1 MTYPDSVDELLVA
14 DGAITVLVKLVV
26 HAGELLGGH
35 EGTKFGA
42 HLLELEL
49 VQSAGAVEIV
59 VLHAKRGE
67 LCDSYVED
75 LLQLKEIVDTLGV
88 ELELKL
94 VSDLLEAVFPVHL
107 YERVCFIFLIL
118 NKALN

>member
-1 MTYPDSVDELLVA
+1 MAYPDSVDELLVA

-26 HAGELLGGH
+26 DAGKLLGGH

-59 VLHAKRGE
+59 ILNAKRGE
-67 LCDSYVED
+67 
-75 LLQLKEIVDTLGV
+75 
-88 ELELKL
+88 
-94 VSDLLEAVFPVHL
+94 F
-107 YERVCFIFLIL
+107 
-118 NKALN
+118 

>member
-1 MTYPDSVDELLVA
+1 LTYPDSVDELLVA

-26 HAGELLGGH
+26 DAGEFLGGH

-49 VQSAGAVEIV
+49 VQSARVVEIV

-67 LCDSYVED
+67 FCDSYVED
-75 LLQLKEIVDTLGV
+75 LLKLKEVVYTLGV
-88 ELELKL
+88 ELKLEL
-94 VSDLLEAVFPVHL
+94 VSDLL
-107 YERVCFIFLIL
+107 
-118 NKALN
+118 